1 MLPCATLP
9 AADVPPAGG
18 GGKVPV
24 SAGAGA
30 GAAAGAA
37 RPRGQVRADRRRTP
51 PRDAAASL
59 RMVPEL
65 GCLWRRADGT
75 VTEGAAPGNGT
86 VVIGAAAGAHAP
98 GIDAAGLAAQAAGG
112 ILGGVGAGLLSA
124 VFTPGRI
131 SAAVAAAAVPPRAVR
146 CASALL
152 TAEVLLAAPFHRD
165 KSMQAVWRAVTVRGR
180 ETDAG
185 YDPPA
190 KSSISDACHFLG
202 VKVPAFLL
210 AAVIGAPALPGP
222 GGGFA
227 PPPGGAVVSPARGAA
242 GERGMSGP
250 VTCEDDRGW
259 SGGRWHGLQ
268 VLVIDGTHFALPGKA
283 DTSASWQHFGSAAGS
298 RPLAQMVAVTEAWTR
313 AGVAVAVGRDCASE
327 AELSAHLLPA
337 FGPGI
342 VGLAD
347 RGFPSHQAALDMRD
361 AGAHFAWR
369 VSSSWKLARCGKPLA
384 DGTYLTRLT
393 SRGRTM
399 KARVVEF
406 RIDFLTQLPAG
417 HPLLTSP
424 DADATVTVTAGLPD
438 VPGLV
443 TVQVSQTFTLIT
455 SLLGIEAYPAADI
468 AALYGDRWTVE
479 LVFFELKV
487 TVLGAGTACR
497 SPHPGGIYPEI
508 LYAVAGQHA
517 LRLLG
522 AHCAVTAG
530 LDVPAGRLSCAA
542 LRAEIITSTIAGHGS
557 AALLP
562 GALAGLRTAITRHPS
577 RWIVPHR
584 PGRHFPRYTI
594 KKVRSRKPGDIV
606 ADQTRLHLLP
616 LTAAGPAPAP
626 PGPAEVTS
634 RPG

>member
-1 MLPCATLP
+1 MNDFAGSLRYEPVAAITLS
-9 AADVPPAGG
+9 AGAGITVAGG
-18 GGKVPV
+18 ALV
-24 SAGAGA
+24 SAGAGE

-51 PRDAAASL
+51 LRDAAASL

-65 GCLWRRADGT
+65 GCLWRGADGT
-75 VTEGAAPGNGT
+75 VTEGAVPGNGT
-86 VVIGAAAGAHAP
+86 VVIGAAAGARARHRRSRP
-98 GIDAAGLAAQAAGG
+98 GRAGSAGG
-112 ILGGVGAGLLSA
+112 GRDPRRGRRGAAVGGVHSRADRRGC
-124 VFTPGRI
+124 GRRRCP
-131 SAAVAAAAVPPRAVR
+131 ARAVR
-146 CASALL
+146 SASALL

-180 ETDAG
+180 ETNAG

-190 KSSISDACHFLG
+190 KSSISDASHFLG

-210 AAVIGAPALPGP
+210 AAVIGAPPPPGP
-222 GGGFA
+222 DGSFA
-227 PPPGGAVVSPARGAA
+227 PPPGSAFVSPARGAA

-259 SGGRWHGLQ
+259 SGGRWHGLR
-268 VLVIDGTHFALPGKA
+268 VLATDGTHFALRGKA
-283 DTSASWQHFGSAAGS
+283 GTSASWQHFGSAAGGGQ
-298 RPLAQMVAVTEAWTR
+298 LAQMVAVTEAWTR
-313 AGVAVAVGRDCASE
+313 ADVAVAVGKDCASE

-337 FGPGI
+337 FGPGT

-347 RGFPSHQAALDMRD
+347 RGFPSHQAALDMRN
-361 AGAHFAWR
+361 AGADFVWR
-369 VSSSWKLARCGKPLA
+369 TSSSWKLARCGKPLA

-417 HPLLTSP
+417 HPLLTDP
-424 DADATVTVTAGLPD
+424 DADATVTVTDGAAAGLQD
-438 VPGLV
+438 VAGLV

-455 SLLGIEAYPAADI
+455 SLLGIKAYRAADI

-479 LVFFELKV
+479 LVFFDLKV
-487 TVLGAGTACR
+487 TVLGTGTQCR

-522 AHCAVTAG
+522 HHCAVTAG
-530 LDVPAGRLSCAA
+530 LDVPAG
-542 LRAEIITSTIAGHGS
+542 G
-557 AALLP
+557 
-562 GALAGLRTAITRHPS
+562 
-577 RWIVPHR
+577 
-584 PGRHFPRYTI
+584 
-594 KKVRSRKPGDIV
+594 
-606 ADQTRLHLLP
+606 
-616 LTAAGPAPAP
+616 
-626 PGPAEVTS
+626 
-634 RPG
+634 